1 MTKEKIRETD
11 TELKE
16 EAIYQHYMVVIKQL
30 GIRARLMN
38 KDDIY
43 EEVAE
48 PFFVSKFTVGKI
60 VRQKIK
66 ERKQILDDGL
76 HKRLRENVELAIDA
90 INKAKRERAS
100 KARKR

>member
-66 ERKQILDDGL
+66 DRKQVLDDGL
-76 HKRLRENVELAIDA
+76 HRRLKENVQLAIDA
-90 INKAKRERAS
+90 IDKAKRAS